1 MMNLKEIVSILW
13 MVLRNLP
20 LILQLIGRIRE
31 AFDPKK
37 VSEALETLNE
47 LMGRIAPPAPAAD
60 SAGSDPANPEG
71 DKRKRWLR
79 FKNRIHV
86 AGIVSD
92 ADAQELCNQYH
103 PNNKEIA

>member
-1 MMNLKEIVSILW
+1 VF
-13 MVLRNLP
+13 RNLP

-47 LMGRIAPPAPAAD
+47 LIGNIAPPAPTAD
-60 SAGSDPANPEG
+60 SAGDNPANLEG
-71 DKRKRWLR
+71 EKRKRWLR
-79 FKNRIHV
+79 FKNRINV

-92 ADAQELCNQYH
+92 TDAQEFCNQYH
-103 PNNKEIA
+103 SNHEEIA